1 MWLIICIL
9 AVLGVWLYN
18 KFFKTLK
25 KGNMVL
31 VTGAVKSG
39 KSTLSFYLAYSQY
52 KRNLRAVKFR
62 NALRKIFSRNYIAD
76 ELPLFYTTIPVAV
89 PHVLLTKELMLR
101 EERFAY
107 KSVIWVDEASLFADS
122 QTYKDS
128 DVNDRLLMFNK
139 LIAHETKGGTIVY
152 NTQSIGDLHYSIKRC
167 LSEVVYVYDTCKWLP
182 FLLICNVR
190 EERYS
195 EDNVAV
201 NTYEEDVADKMK
213 RVIVP
218 KSVWNKFDC
227 YCYSNLTDDLPINNN
242 AVTADSLK
250 AEKVIS
256 INPRHCIEKGVI
268 ENEKK
273 DF

>member
-1 MWLIICIL
+1 M
-9 AVLGVWLYN
+9 
-18 KFFKTLK
+18 
-25 KGNMVL
+25 L

-39 KSTLSFYLAYSQY
+39 KSTLSFYLAYRQY
-52 KRNLRAVKFR
+52 KRNLRSVKIR
-62 NALRKIFSRNYIAD
+62 NVIAKIFGKPQT

-89 PHVLLTKELMLR
+89 PHVLLTRELMLR

-122 QTYKDS
+122 QCYKDV
-128 DVNDRLLMFNK
+128 DINDKLLMFNK
-139 LIAHETKGGTIVY
+139 LIAHETKGGSIVY

-182 FLLICNVR
+182 FLLICTVR
-190 EERYS
+190 EERFS

-201 NTYEEDVADKMK
+201 NTYDDDVATSMK

-218 KSVWNKFDC
+218 KSVWKKFDC
-227 YCYSNLTDDLPINNN
+227 YCYSNLTDDLPVNRNEKQ
-242 AVTADSLK
+242 ADSLK

-256 INPRHCIEKGVI
+256 INPRHCIEKEYD
-268 ENEKK
+268 ENEKENNQ
-273 DF
+273 

>member
-1 MWLIICIL
+1 MWLLILLFVIL
-9 AVLGVWLYN
+9 AVWLYS
-18 KFFKTLK
+18 KFFKTIK
-25 KGNMVL
+25 QGSMTL

-39 KSTLSFYLAYSQY
+39 KSTLSFYLAFRQF
-52 KRNLRAVKFR
+52 KRNLRYVKMR
-62 NALRKIFSRNYIAD
+62 NFFAKLFGKTQT

-89 PHVLLTKELMLR
+89 PHVLLTRELMLR

-122 QTYKDS
+122 QTYKDV
-128 DVNDRLLMFNK
+128 DLNDKLLMFNK
-139 LIAHETKGGTIVY
+139 LIAHETKGGAIVY

-182 FLLICNVR
+182 FLLVCTVR

-201 NTYEEDVADKMK
+201 NTYNEDVADSMK

-218 KSVWNKFDC
+218 KSVWKKFDC
-227 YCYSNLTDDLPINNN
+227 YCYSNLTDDLPVNND
-242 AVTADSLK
+242 VTMSSTLK
-250 AEKVIS
+250 AERVIS
-256 INPRHCIEKGVI
+256 INPRHCINKKELN
-268 ENEKK
+268 NEKENS
-273 DF
+273 